1 MIQSGDDDWIMDLP
15 FGDSPFYSA
24 DISPPNKKPLLCA
37 LGASVVKNYFGQECF
52 EIRNE
57 KGPVWFFQGL

>member
-24 DISPPNKKPLLCA
+24 DISPPNKKPLFCA
-37 LGASVVKNYFGQECF
+37 LGASVVKNYFGQE
-52 EIRNE
+52 
-57 KGPVWFFQGL
+57 